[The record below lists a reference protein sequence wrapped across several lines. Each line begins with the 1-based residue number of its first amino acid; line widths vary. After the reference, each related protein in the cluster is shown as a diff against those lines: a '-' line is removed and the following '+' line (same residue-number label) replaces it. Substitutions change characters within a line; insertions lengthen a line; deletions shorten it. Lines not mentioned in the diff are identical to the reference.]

1 MNDAGKVAFTPK
13 GDYSSTVTYEYLDTV
28 VYNGNAYVALKTTT
42 GNAPTDENA
51 DENWKLLARGGTSV
65 PVATEEVA
73 GAVKASEDVGV
84 ADDGKM
90 ILHTDFTQQSE
101 LFELTGEE
109 DRTTFFGKIAKA
121 VSTLK
126 THMSSKA
133 SSSVFGHVKFG
144 TVSGTACQGN
154 DARLSDTRTPVSHAS
169 AESLYGAG
177 SLESYGHVKLSDS
190 TAVTDSTGLA
200 LPATEKNASKKGTMA
215 YEISSLKI
223 SVTNLKSSAARPT
236 LVDTE
241 KFMFLG
247 TPIIIKNNNIGT
259 LQACVKMNAVYTS
272 GNAVLQL
279 PTGYRGNISNV
290 ACLVSENSS
299 VTGVT
304 ADENGK
310 IKFTSNISANTWVY
324 INITYQITT

>member
-1 MNDAGKVAFTPK
+1 MSGCPE
-13 GDYSSTVTYEYLDTV
+13 GGSSSTFFQILGRINDSGSAERVLTNTEVQTVEFTRNTDVYVIIRIIKGATVENLTFKPMLEVGSTAHEYKP
-28 VYNGNAYVALKTTT
+28 YSISNAGLQKQI
-42 GNAPTDENA
+42 D
-51 DENWKLLARGGTSV
+51 
-65 PVATEEVA
+65 
-73 GAVKASEDVGV
+73 EDVV
-84 ADDGKM
+84 HNSN
-90 ILHTDFTQQSE
+90 I
-101 LFELTGEE
+101 
-109 DRTTFFGKIAKA
+109 
-121 VSTLK
+121 
-126 THMSSKA
+126 
-133 SSSVFGHVKFG
+133 SSSSSI
-144 TVSGTACQGN
+144 T
-154 DARLSDTRTPVSHAS
+154 
-169 AESLYGAG
+169 E
-177 SLESYGHVKLSDS
+177 
-190 TAVTDSTGLA
+190 TGKYA
-200 LPATEKNASKKGTMA
+200 LDATEKNASKKGTMA

-279 PTGYRGNISNV
+279 PTGYRGGISNV
-290 ACLVSENSS
+290 ACLVSGENSG